1 MKEKKQRIKHTKTKK
16 KKKKVI
22 SGYYFDGKRSRTL
35 YEKQR

>member
-1 MKEKKQRIKHTKTKK
+1 MKEKKQKIKHTKTK

-22 SGYYFDGKRSRTL
+22 SGYYFDGKRSKTL